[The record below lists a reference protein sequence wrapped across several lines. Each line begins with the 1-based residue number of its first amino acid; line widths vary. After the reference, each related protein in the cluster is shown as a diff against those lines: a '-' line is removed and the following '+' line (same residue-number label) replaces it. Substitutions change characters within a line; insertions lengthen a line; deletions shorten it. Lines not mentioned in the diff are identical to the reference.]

1 MKVNCAYKFELILKP
16 EQRAKCAQ
24 FVGNCRYVYNKAVE
38 IQLRQLETKQ
48 PFVSYKELAS
58 QLVGWKKDDSSLWLS
73 ESPAQTL
80 QQALKDLDRGLM
92 RFKQHKG
99 GMVQFKARGD
109 GDSFRLPQLLKG
121 DFDEA
126 NARIRIPKIG
136 FVRYRKSRDI
146 QGKVKNLTISI
157 EARRWY
163 VSVCTEIENF
173 QPQATRNGEVGIDLG
188 IVRTV
193 QLSDGTVYRLDVN
206 EIKKLED
213 RIAVY
218 QKQLESNKTS
228 RQKLAKLG
236 KAADFDK
243 KVPSRKRR
251 RLKEKI
257 ANLHRRIR
265 NIRKDFMFKTARAI
279 AQKYGWVAIEA
290 LQVRN
295 MTKSARGTI
304 EEPGSNVKAKSGL
317 NRSLQRVAPGAFR
330 RILERQVFKAGGYVD
345 AVAPQ
350 YTSQTCPHCGHIAS
364 ENRPTQAL
372 FCCVKCG
379 HTSNADVVAAGNI
392 LRKSRAGSDRL

>member
-136 FVRYRKSRDI
+136 FVRHRI
-146 QGKVKNLTISI
+146 GQQHLP
-157 EARRWY
+157 
-163 VSVCTEIENF
+163 ENGPF
-173 QPQATRNGEVGIDLG
+173 
-188 IVRTV
+188 
-193 QLSDGTVYRLDVN
+193 S
-206 EIKKLED
+206 
-213 RIAVY
+213 
-218 QKQLESNKTS
+218 
-228 RQKLAKLG
+228 
-236 KAADFDK
+236 
-243 KVPSRKRR
+243 
-251 RLKEKI
+251 
-257 ANLHRRIR
+257 
-265 NIRKDFMFKTARAI
+265 
-279 AQKYGWVAIEA
+279 
-290 LQVRN
+290 
-295 MTKSARGTI
+295 
-304 EEPGSNVKAKSGL
+304 
-317 NRSLQRVAPGAFR
+317 
-330 RILERQVFKAGGYVD
+330 
-345 AVAPQ
+345 
-350 YTSQTCPHCGHIAS
+350 
-364 ENRPTQAL
+364 
-372 FCCVKCG
+372 
-379 HTSNADVVAAGNI
+379 HT
-392 LRKSRAGSDRL
+392 

>member
-80 QQALKDLDRGLM
+80 QQTLKDLDRGLM
-92 RFKQHKG
+92 CFKQRKG
-99 GMVQFKARGD
+99 GMVRYKARGD
-109 GDSFRLPQLLKG
+109 CDSFRLPQLLDG

-126 NARIRIPKIG
+126 NAHIRIPKIG

-157 EARRWY
+157 EAGRWY

-173 QPQATRNGEVGIDLG
+173 QPQATRDGEVGIDLG

-193 QLSDGTVYRLDVN
+193 QL
-206 EIKKLED
+206 KLE
-213 RIAVY
+213 R
-218 QKQLESNKTS
+218 NKTS

-236 KAADFDK
+236 KAADFGK

-257 ANLHRRIR
+257 ANLYRRIR

-279 AQKYGWVAIEA
+279 AQKYGWVAIED

-304 EEPGSNVKAKSGL
+304 EEPGTNVKAKSGL

-330 RILERQVFKAGGYVD
+330 RILEWQVFKAGGYVD

-350 YTSQTCPHCGHIAS
+350 YTSQTCPHCGHVAS

-379 HTSNADVVAAGNI
+379 LTSNADVVAAENI